1 MIVFYVIV
9 VNDNI
14 MIKVID
20 YLMAKLLL
28 IFGVS
33 TVDSF
38 LSSLLIIK
46 TWSAFILQ

>member
-9 VNDNI
+9 VNDN